1 MLGRVVPAPAGK
13 DVSRSNPYRPY
24 QTSSLTRFYVHV
36 QPDIIARFEMPCQ
49 LLPARHLAHLPTV
62 LIGGLYQHLPA
73 LPSHSINRPVVF
85 LLPTAPILQVPD
97 LADWFWRRHIGVV
110 TREPEQEPSHWS
122 NGLRRRQV
130 AQRAVGVDPWRER
143 NERIVGLGKI
153 GEARDVGGNVLA
165 AQFRTRIVRR
175 QVGDIEETVNVTAGG
190 GMVGGEGAQVEGVY
204 VVVRDGGVGDAG
216 QGTVVGVLEIAV
228 GG

>member
-1 MLGRVVPAPAGK
+1 VPPITANSIPRTTSRKSQMLGRVVPAPAGK

-62 LIGGLYQHLPA
+62 LIGGLYKHLSA
-73 LPSHSINRPVVF
+73 LPRYSIDRPVVL
-85 LLPTAPILQVPD
+85 LLPTAPILQIPD
-97 LADWFWRRHIGVV
+97 LTDWFWRRHFRVV
-110 TREPEQEPSHWS
+110 TCEPEKEAFNRS

-130 AQRAVGVDPWRER
+130 AQRAIGVDPWRER
-143 NERIVGLGKI
+143 NERIIGIGKI

-165 AQFRTRIVRR
+165 AQVRTRIVRR
-175 QVGDIEETVNVTAGG
+175 QVGDVEEAVDVVASGG
-190 GMVGGEGAQVEGVY
+190 VVGG
-204 VVVRDGGVGDAG
+204 
-216 QGTVVGVLEIAV
+216 
-228 GG
+228 